1 MSFWSSLVVSQSMA
15 SESGDRAALLASPEL
30 QAALRRFV
38 RARAPASE
46 VDDLVQA
53 TLTDAL
59 ASNSAPDEKTE
70 LERWIYGVAK
80 NKVADHFRR
89 NSRETPG
96 EPPPGEE
103 AVAESAPH
111 SARELL
117 RWAERELPKGDGAE
131 NTLEWM
137 LREGAG
143 EKLEE
148 IAAEH
153 DLPAP
158 RVRQRVSR
166 LRRHFRERWA
176 VAVAAVAVVG
186 LILLCILALVVRLR
200 EPPPIAREPAPERSP
215 VDQAYEI
222 RREALGACDKNEWPR
237 CIEGLDRARSL
248 DPLGDQAEPV
258 QRAREAADRALGRAP
273 APTSTDSSQPAPISS
288 EPVESSQ
295 SEKKAKEVTK
305 KKLAKPAPNKLELKL
320 EQKLKVEQPAP
331 KELELGKPA
340 PQQVSPKAPP
350 PAQDPKQRDY
360 KDLGQ
365 KK

>member
-15 SESGDRAALLASPEL
+15 SESGDRATLLASPEL

-59 ASNSAPDEKTE
+59 ASESAPDEKDE
-70 LERWIYGVAK
+70 LERWIYGVAR

-89 NSRETPG
+89 NSREAPG
-96 EPPPGEE
+96 DPPPGEE

-117 RWAERELPKGDGAE
+117 SWAERELPKGDGAE

-166 LRRHFRERWA
+166 LRKHFRERWA
-176 VAVAAVAVVG
+176 AAVAAVAVVG
-186 LILLCILALVVRLR
+186 LILLGILAVIVRLR
-200 EPPPIAREPAPERSP
+200 EPAPEARVPTPEPVP

-222 RREALGACDKNEWPR
+222 RREALGACEKSEWPR

-248 DPLGDQAEPV
+248 NPLGDQAEPV
-258 QRAREAADRALGRAP
+258 QRARDAAARGLGVAP
-273 APTSTDSSQPAPISS
+273 VPSSSDSSEAPPTFN
-288 EPVESSQ
+288 EPDSKSMER
-295 SEKKAKEVTK
+295 EKKPNETAKQGKAVK
-305 KKLAKPAPNKLELKL
+305 AIPKPELEPPPQQQVVPKPKRA
-320 EQKLKVEQPAP
+320 QDK
-331 KELELGKPA
+331 KELDNLEF
-340 PQQVSPKAPP
+340 
-350 PAQDPKQRDY
+350 D
-360 KDLGQ
+360 Q

>member
-1 MSFWSSLVVSQSMA
+1 MA
-15 SESGDRAALLASPEL
+15 SEPGDRAALLASPEL

-59 ASNSAPDEKTE
+59 ASTSAPHDKGE
-70 LERWIYGVAK
+70 LERWIYGVAR

-89 NSRETPG
+89 TNRETPG

-117 RWAERELPKGDGAE
+117 RWAERELPDGDGAE
-131 NTLEWM
+131 STLEWM

-186 LILLCILALVVRLR
+186 LILLGILAVIVRLR
-200 EPPPIAREPAPERSP
+200 EPPIVRQPTPEPMP
-215 VDQAYEI
+215 VDRAYEI
-222 RREALGACDKNEWPR
+222 RREALAACEKSEWQR
-237 CIEGLDRARSL
+237 CVDGLDRARSL

-258 QRAREAADRALGRAP
+258 ERAREAAARGLGLAP
-273 APTSTDSSQPAPISS
+273 AASSAEPSQPAPIFSESKAKSS
-288 EPVESSQ
+288 RTEPPPAETP
-295 SEKKAKEVTK
+295 KKA
-305 KKLAKPAPNKLELKL
+305 KLAKPFPKAEPNWVREK
-320 EQKLKVEQPAP
+320 EQQL
-331 KELELGKPA
+331 
-340 PQQVSPKAPP
+340 APP
-350 PAQDPKQRDY
+350 PAQQRGVDKKQNDAPQ
-360 KDLGQ
+360 LEQ

>member
-15 SESGDRAALLASPEL
+15 TEPGDRAALLASPEL

-59 ASNSAPDEKTE
+59 VSTSAPNEKGE
-70 LERWIYGVAK
+70 LERWIYGVAR

-89 NSRETPG
+89 TSREAPG

-117 RWAERELPKGDGAE
+117 RWAERELPQGDGAE

-176 VAVAAVAVVG
+176 AAVAALAVLG
-186 LILLCILALVVRLR
+186 LILLGILVLVVRLR
-200 EPPPIAREPAPERSP
+200 EPPPIAREPTPEHLP

-222 RREALGACDKNEWPR
+222 RREALAACDALEWQR
-237 CIEGLDRARSL
+237 CVAGLDRARSL

-258 QRAREAADRALGRAP
+258 QRAREAAARGLAP
-273 APTSTDSSQPAPISS
+273 VPSATDSS
-288 EPVESSQ
+288 ESRPTDSDP
-295 SEKKAKEVTK
+295 KAKSIEAEQQPK
-305 KKLAKPAPNKLELKL
+305 KGKVAKPPIPKL
-320 EQKLKVEQPAP
+320 EQQNVEQQN
-331 KELELGKPA
+331 LA
-340 PQQVSPKAPP
+340 PQKAEPPKAAPQTVTKG
-350 PAQDPKQRDY
+350 ARDKKQTDY
-360 KDLGQ
+360 PDQ